1 MKRDFEITSIDI
13 LLGVVELV
21 SMIVIN
27 IFESKCNASAFVIA
41 ITLLAAVLIF
51 FVATL
56 ESKLTEFYE
65 ENPFESSPLVVNCQP

>member
-1 MKRDFEITSIDI
+1 MITSIDI

-27 IFESKCNASAFVIA
+27 IFESKCNASTFVIA
-41 ITLLAAVLIF
+41 TTLLAAVLIF

-56 ESKLTEFYE
+56 
-65 ENPFESSPLVVNCQP
+65 

>member
-1 MKRDFEITSIDI
+1 MITSIDI

-27 IFESKCNASAFVIA
+27 IFESKCNASTFVIA

-56 ESKLTEFYE
+56 
-65 ENPFESSPLVVNCQP
+65 

>member
-1 MKRDFEITSIDI
+1 
-13 LLGVVELV
+13 
-21 SMIVIN
+21 MIVIN

-41 ITLLAAVLIF
+41 ITLLAAVLMF

-65 ENPFESSPLVVNCQP
+65 EKSFECSPLVVKCQP